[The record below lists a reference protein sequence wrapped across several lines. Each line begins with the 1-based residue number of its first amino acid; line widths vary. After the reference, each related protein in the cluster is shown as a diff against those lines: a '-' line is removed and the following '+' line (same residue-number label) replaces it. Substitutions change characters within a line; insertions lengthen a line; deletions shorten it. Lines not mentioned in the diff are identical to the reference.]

1 MELKESNKIRLF
13 VRVNSNIKNDL
24 NNLIGIRLQ
33 KRENV
38 KGSPYLAKF
47 YSSETIIDNVNSV
60 VNNNDQTFSKLVKQ
74 IMIDKN
80 ITTKDIY
87 KNTLINRKL
96 FSALNVND
104 DYIPSRETAI
114 MYCLGLKLN
123 YEESKNLMNLAGY
136 AFNEYSNFDRIIKY
150 FIDNG
155 IYNIDKLNDAL
166 YYYTRKCLGYK

>member
-24 NNLIGIRLQ
+24 NNLVGIRLK
-33 KRENV
+33 KRENA

-47 YSSETIIDNVNSV
+47 YSSEAIIDNVNSV

-74 IMIDKN
+74 IMINKN

-123 YEESKNLMNLAGY
+123 YEESNDLMKMAGY
-136 AFNEYSNFDRIIKY
+136 TFNEHSNFDRIIKY

-166 YYYTRKCLGYK
+166 YYYTKKCLGYK

>member
-1 MELKESNKIRLF
+1 MELKESSKIRLF
-13 VRVNSNIKNDL
+13 VRVNGNIKNDL
-24 NNLIGIRLQ
+24 DSILDIS
-33 KRENV
+33 V
-38 KGSPYLAKF
+38 KKVKCSE
-47 YSSETIIDNVNSV
+47 YSLKASNSEAIIDDINSV
-60 VNNNDQTFSKLVKQ
+60 VSDDDYTFSKSVKQ

-114 MYCLGLKLN
+114 MYCFGLKLN
-123 YEESKNLMNLAGY
+123 YVESNKLMKMAGY
-136 AFNEYSNFDRIIKY
+136 TFNEYSNFDRIIKY

-166 YYYTRKCLGYK
+166 YYYTKKCLGYR

>member
-1 MELKESNKIRLF
+1 MELKESSKIRLF
-13 VRVNSNIKNDL
+13 VRVNGNIKNDL
-24 NNLIGIRLQ
+24 DSILDIGV
-33 KRENV
+33 KRV
-38 KGSPYLAKF
+38 KCSG
-47 YSSETIIDNVNSV
+47 YSLKASNSEAIIDDINSV
-60 VNNNDQTFSKLVKQ
+60 VSNDDYTFSKSVKQ

-104 DYIPSRETAI
+104 NYIPSRETAI

-123 YEESKNLMNLAGY
+123 YDESNKLMKMAGY
-136 AFNEYSNFDRIIKY
+136 TFNEYSSFDRIIKY

-166 YYYTRKCLGYK
+166 YYYTKKCLGYR

>member
-1 MELKESNKIRLF
+1 MELKESTKIRLF
-13 VRVNSNIKNDL
+13 LRIKGNIKNDL
-24 NNLIGIRLQ
+24 NSLLGVSAK
-33 KRENV
+33 KREKV

-47 YSSETIIDNVNSV
+47 YSSETIINDVNSV

-74 IMIDKN
+74 IMINKN
-80 ITTKDIY
+80 ITTKEIY

-114 MYCLGLKLN
+114 MYCLALKLN
-123 YEESKNLMNLAGY
+123 YEESNDLMKMAGY
-136 AFNEYSNFDRIIKY
+136 TFNEYSNFDRIIKY

-166 YYYTRKCLGYK
+166 YYYTKKCLGYK